1 MNTQQHVNNT
11 PWINIAEPLRL
22 IVARSL
28 REHGMADV
36 VQALGGDPSAWLQ
49 RPEHER
55 TVILRGFRRLASD
68 YRYRAVLQ
76 ALQSVGGRTVA
87 DESVR
92 LRGAAPVVVDDE
104 RERPPTCGFVDAR
117 LAIYD
122 AAPITMMDARDLGSS
137 SAPRSA
143 LEWGLVVRGDDGRLH
158 PGKLTV
164 DTLLGPVHGGIALQI
179 IALLRRGAVSADG
192 AAGAPMFAEAA
203 GRRGEM
209 SVTLHVLD
217 HLGMV
222 EERDGWW
229 YLVREEVR

>member
-1 MNTQQHVNNT
+1 MNTHVNNT

-55 TVILRGFRRLASD
+55 TVILRGFRNIAYD

-87 DESVR
+87 DETVR

-104 RERPPTCGFVDAR
+104 RERPPTCGFVDMR
-117 LAIYD
+117 LEVYD
-122 AAPITMMDARDLGSS
+122 AAPITMMAARDLGSS

-158 PGKLTV
+158 RGKLTLE
-164 DTLLGPVHGGIALQI
+164 TLLGPKMAPAAREILSI
-179 IALLRRGAVSADG
+179 LRRGAVSADG
-192 AAGAPMFAEAA
+192 TAGSPMFDVTTA
-203 GRRGEM
+203 RRGQM
-209 SVTLHVLD
+209 TSTLHVLD

-222 EERDGWW
+222 QERDGWW